1 MLSNYVHFL
10 LGKAMYEKDE
20 SWYIVASVPW
30 YQWFFSQ
37 GQNIEEARE
46 NLVDAIESVIF
57 HKIQHNDEKIIKEI
71 KSFTSIQKLEYA

>member
-10 LGKAMYEKDE
+10 LGKAIYEKDE
-20 SWYIVASVPW
+20 NWYIVASVPW

-57 HKIQHNDEKIIKEI
+57 HKIQHNDEKIMKEI
-71 KSFTSIQKLEYA
+71 KSFTSVQKLEYA

>member
-10 LGKAMYEKDE
+10 LAKAIYEKDE
-20 SWYIVASVPW
+20 NWYIVASIPW

-37 GQNIEEARE
+37 WQNTEEARE
-46 NLVDAIESVIF
+46 NLVDAVESVIF

-71 KSFTSIQKLEYA
+71 KSFTSVQQLQYA